1 MLRQSL
7 IKRAVVLSLIAC
19 LLLPTYVFA
28 DAESFTDVSSAHWAH
43 PFIDTLKSTDIISGY
58 PDGTFK
64 PNANVRIDE
73 FIAMTVKALGY
84 RFESLSSDWA
94 KPYVDKAIEL
104 KIIQDRE
111 FTSYSAQINREQ
123 MTSVVVNAIA
133 LNEFKLGSNLE
144 PYIKNEVSDYYL
156 VTDHYKQNMLE
167 SYKWGIITG
176 FTDKTFKPK
185 NYSTRAEAAAV
196 IAKIENVALRTPFEK
211 TYVKYVMLPSSVG
224 DGIDDASV
232 EKIPYYA
239 PLFNGKHINEV
250 VDVAEII
257 KKNVNAGKGWMTFAY
272 NPLTQATGGSYIISR
287 EAFEA
292 ADAIDNNFQSAM
304 AMAELPDLRFGIE
317 TNDLT
322 SQYRPYKFGMNK
334 KVSIMNSYDR
344 YSDYIFEYY
353 GEKVTP
359 ILTYLFE
366 KDAPEA
372 IAMFK
377 QALDYKGESVRI
389 QKTING
395 RFYDLVY
402 SSNAINIT
410 ISLKK

>member
-1 MLRQSL
+1 MKKIALL
-7 IKRAVVLSLIAC
+7 LLTMMVLS
-19 LLLPTYVFA
+19 TSTSFA
-28 DAESFTDVSSAHWAH
+28 NTATFKDVAYNHWAH
-43 PFIDTLKSTDIISGY
+43 PFIDTLKSTDIITGY

-64 PNANVRIDE
+64 PRANVRIDE

-84 RFESLSSDWA
+84 RFEPLSSDWA

-211 TYVKYVMLPSSVG
+211 TDVKYVMLPTRVG
-224 DGIDDASV
+224 DGYDDASF
-232 EKIPYYA
+232 EEIPYYA
-239 PLFNGKHINEV
+239 PLFNGKQINEV

-257 KKNVNAGKGWMTFAY
+257 KKNVNVGKGWFLLAY
-272 NPLTQATGGSYIISR
+272 NPLTHATGGSFIISR
-287 EAFEA
+287 EAIEA
-292 ADAIDNNFQSAM
+292 ADAIENDFKAAM
-304 AMAELPDLRFGIE
+304 ATAELSDMNFEII
-317 TNDLT
+317 TTDLT
-322 SQYRPYKFGMNK
+322 SQYRPYKFGMSK
-334 KVSIMNSYDR
+334 KVSVMNSYDR

-353 GEKVTP
+353 GEKITP

-372 IAMFK
+372 IALFK

>member
-1 MLRQSL
+1 MKKLAL
-7 IKRAVVLSLIAC
+7 LLLTMMVLS
-19 LLLPTYVFA
+19 TSTNFA
-28 DAESFTDVSSAHWAH
+28 NTATFKDVPNNHWAH

-185 NYSTRAEAAAV
+185 NFSTRAEAAAV
-196 IAKIENVALRTPFEK
+196 IAKIENTALRTPFVK
-211 TYVKYVMLPSSVG
+211 TDVKYVMLPTRVG
-224 DGIDDASV
+224 DGIDDASF
-232 EKIPYYA
+232 EEIPYYA

-257 KKNVNAGKGWMTFAY
+257 KKNVNVGKGWMTFAY
-272 NPLTQATGGSYIISR
+272 NPLTQATGGSYIISK
-287 EAFEA
+287 EALEA

-304 AMAELPDLRFGIE
+304 AMAELPDMDFGII
-317 TNDLT
+317 TTDLA
-322 SQYRPYKFGMNK
+322 SQYRPYKFGMTK
-334 KVSIMNSYDR
+334 KVSIMNRYDR

-353 GEKVTP
+353 GEKITP
-359 ILTYLFE
+359 ILNYLFE

-372 IAMFK
+372 IALFK